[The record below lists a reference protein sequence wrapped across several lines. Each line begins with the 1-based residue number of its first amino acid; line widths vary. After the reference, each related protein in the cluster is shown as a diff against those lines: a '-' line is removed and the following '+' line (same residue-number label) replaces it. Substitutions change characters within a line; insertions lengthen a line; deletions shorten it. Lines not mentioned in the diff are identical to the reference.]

1 MRKLLSFAV
10 TLLLIGMVLC
20 AGIFLIPG
28 FFGYEL
34 FSVEDQEMAP
44 RIQQGSLVLGKAQ
57 QAQDL
62 ETDDVV
68 IYHRDSRIALG
79 KVLSKDDASQT
90 LLIGKGTDQPLE
102 QENLPYQEVWGR
114 GAFTIPYLGMVYNL
128 LHTERGMMIAGF
140 LLAGLVILTVLLD
153 FGARQ
158 GNRGDRY
165 GRRDGRDRYRDYYY
179 R

>member
-1 MRKLLSFAV
+1 
-10 TLLLIGMVLC
+10 
-20 AGIFLIPG
+20 
-28 FFGYEL
+28 
-34 FSVEDQEMAP
+34 MAP

-62 ETDDVV
+62 QTDDVV

-128 LHTERGMMIAGF
+128 LHTERGLSLIH
-140 LLAGLVILTVLLD
+140 I
-153 FGARQ
+153 
-158 GNRGDRY
+158 
-165 GRRDGRDRYRDYYY
+165 
-179 R
+179 